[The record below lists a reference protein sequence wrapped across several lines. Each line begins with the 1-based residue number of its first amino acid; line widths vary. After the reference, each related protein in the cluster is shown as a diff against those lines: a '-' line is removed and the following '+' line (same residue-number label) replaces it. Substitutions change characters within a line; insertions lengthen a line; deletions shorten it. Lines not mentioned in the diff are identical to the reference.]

1 MTANWLHAAA
11 ALADVLARE
20 NAALQRLD
28 FPAAVALVADKEAA
42 LANLAAHDEEMQQ
55 QPPPAEAVTLGR
67 HLNALAAENRASSA
81 SLLAPPD
88 HRSHDPTRRTVST
101 ANHAAPPQWPSPPG
115 PKHGHLTAAKTLAEH
130 QDSAYQ
136 HAALGLATLA

>member
-28 FPAAVALVADKEAA
+28 FPAAVALVADKETA
-42 LANLAAHDEEMQQ
+42 LANLAAHDGEMQQ

-67 HLNALAAENRASSA
+67 HLHALAAENRT
-81 SLLAPPD
+81 LLERAITVQTRIVGIIARAARPPIA
-88 HRSHDPTRRTVST
+88 RSYAANGHHSQPRRT
-101 ANHAAPPQWPSPPG
+101 AAMA
-115 PKHGHLTAAKTLAEH
+115 L
-130 QDSAYQ
+130 SAR
-136 HAALGLATLA
+136 A

>member
-1 MTANWLHAAA
+1 MTANWLRAGA

-42 LANLAAHDEEMQQ
+42 LANLAAHGEEMQQ

-67 HLNALAAENRASSA
+67 HLNALAAENRTLLERAITVQTRIVGIIARAARPPTARSYAANGQHSQPRRAAAMALSA
-81 SLLAPPD
+81 RA
-88 HRSHDPTRRTVST
+88 
-101 ANHAAPPQWPSPPG
+101 
-115 PKHGHLTAAKTLAEH
+115 
-130 QDSAYQ
+130 
-136 HAALGLATLA
+136 